1 MAKCSTK
8 SCARDVGP
16 DAACPDLA
24 EGAALERRGRLGFLC
39 FFIVQRATP
48 DEGVRGYIKPIDIEI
63 MGRVLIIAYGNPLR
77 SDDGLGWRAA
87 EALEGRFTP
96 DQVEI
101 VRVHQLAP
109 ELAEAI
115 SRSDG
120 VILLD
125 AATPRSTEMKPGDIQ
140 VEDFER
146 DKADQSSR
154 FCHAFSPGSVLE
166 LAAELYGV
174 EPRAFFVTMIGED
187 FAHGE
192 CLSPRVA
199 AALPAMVGRIEALVE
214 EIVSAKANLKT

>member
-1 MAKCSTK
+1 
-8 SCARDVGP
+8 
-16 DAACPDLA
+16 
-24 EGAALERRGRLGFLC
+24 
-39 FFIVQRATP
+39 
-48 DEGVRGYIKPIDIEI
+48 
-63 MGRVLIIAYGNPLR
+63 MGRVLIIAYGNSLR

-101 VRVHQLAP
+101 LRVHQLAP
-109 ELAEAI
+109 ELAEAM

-125 AATPRSTEMKPGDIQ
+125 AATPRSTEMKPGDIR
-140 VEDFER
+140 VEEFQR
-146 DKADQSSR
+146 NKAIESAR

-166 LAAELYGV
+166 LAGALYGI

-192 CLSPRVA
+192 FLSPRVA
-199 AALPAMVGRIEALVE
+199 AALPAMVGRIEALVQE
-214 EIVSAKANLKT
+214 MVSSKANLKT

>member
-1 MAKCSTK
+1 M
-8 SCARDVGP
+8 
-16 DAACPDLA
+16 LFI
-24 EGAALERRGRLGFLC
+24 AL
-39 FFIVQRATP
+39 RATP

-77 SDDGLGWRAA
+77 CDDGLGWRAA
-87 EALEGRFTP
+87 EALEGKFTP

-109 ELAEAI
+109 ELAESI

-125 AATPRSTEMKPGDIQ
+125 AATPRSTEMKPGDVH
-140 VEDFER
+140 VEEFQR
-146 DKADQSSR
+146 NKANQSAR

-174 EPRAFFVTMIGED
+174 EPRAFFVTMIAED

-192 CLSPRVA
+192 FLSPRVA
-199 AALPAMVGRIEALVE
+199 AELPAMVGRIEALVE